1 MPTSKTVITTMS
13 QSGYGQYGKRMIE
26 TFDKHWPQSIKLK
39 VYYEWMPTNANFSN
53 RVEWVDIQYA
63 CPHLRDFKQ
72 RHFNNPNANGIKP
85 GTETNAKYSY
95 LWDAVKFAHKSY
107 CVSHAALNADS
118 DLVVWLDADVVTHSD
133 VPDGFIESL
142 LPENHY
148 CAYLG
153 RQKIYPECGFVI
165 YDTRSLH
172 NQAFMQDW
180 QDMYRTDSL
189 FNEIEYHDSYLFWVL
204 QKKYTE
210 RGMQSFNISEGH
222 PHIPGGHVFINSPLG
237 AYMDHLKG
245 ARKVVGRSKRTDIYR
260 PHKNNYWDKIK

>member
-26 TFDKHWPQSIKLK
+26 TFDKHWPQSIKLQ
-39 VYYEWMPTNANFSN
+39 VYYEWMPTNKAFSD
-53 RVEWVDIQYA
+53 RVEWIDINYA
-63 CPHLRDFKQ
+63 CPKLQEFKQ
-72 RHFNNPNANGIKP
+72 RHKSNPHANGIKP
-85 GTETNAKYSY
+85 GSDPNGKYSY

-107 CVSHAALNADS
+107 CVSHAALNANS
-118 DLVVWLDADVVTHSD
+118 DLVVWLDADVVTHSAL
-133 VPDGFIESL
+133 PEGFVESL
-142 LPENHY
+142 LPQDHY

-165 YDTRSLH
+165 YDTRSVY
-172 NQAFMQDW
+172 NQQFMEDW

-189 FNEIEYHDSYLFWVL
+189 FNEIEYHDSYLFWIL
-204 QKKYTE
+204 QKKYAQ

-245 ARKVVGRSKRTDIYR
+245 TRKITGRSKRTDIYR
-260 PHKNNYWDKIK
+260 PHKNEYWDKIK

>member
-1 MPTSKTVITTMS
+1 MS

-26 TFDKHWPQSIKLK
+26 TFDKHWPQSIKLQ
-39 VYYEWMPTNANFSN
+39 VYYEWMPTNKAFSD
-53 RVEWVDIQYA
+53 RVEWIDINNA
-63 CPHLRDFKQ
+63 CPKLGEFKQ
-72 RHFNNPNANGIKP
+72 RHKANPHANGIKP
-85 GTETNAKYSY
+85 GSDPNGKYSY

-107 CVSHAALNADS
+107 CVSHAALNANS
-118 DLVVWLDADVVTHSD
+118 DLVVWLDADVVTHSAI
-133 VPDGFIESL
+133 PEGFIESL
-142 LPENHY
+142 LPQDHY

-165 YDTRSLH
+165 YNTRSVY
-172 NQAFMQDW
+172 NQQFMEDW

-189 FNEIEYHDSYLFWVL
+189 FNEIEYHDSYLFWIL
-204 QKKYTE
+204 QKKYAQ

-245 ARKVVGRSKRTDIYR
+245 TRKIAGSSKRTDIYR
-260 PHKNNYWDKIK
+260 PHKNEYWDKIK

>member
-1 MPTSKTVITTMS
+1 MS

-26 TFDKHWPQSIKLK
+26 TFDKHWPQSIKLQ
-39 VYYEWMPTNANFSN
+39 VYYEWMPTNKAFSD
-53 RVEWVDIQYA
+53 RVEWIDINYA
-63 CPHLRDFKQ
+63 CPKLQEFKQ
-72 RHFNNPNANGIKP
+72 RHKSNPHANGIKP
-85 GTETNAKYSY
+85 GSDPNGKYSY

-107 CVSHAALNADS
+107 CVSHAALNANS
-118 DLVVWLDADVVTHSD
+118 DLVVWLDADVVTHSAL
-133 VPDGFIESL
+133 PEGFVESL
-142 LPENHY
+142 LPQDHY

-165 YDTRSLH
+165 YDTRSVY
-172 NQAFMQDW
+172 NQQFMEDW

-189 FNEIEYHDSYLFWVL
+189 FNEIEYHDSYLFWIL
-204 QKKYTE
+204 QKKYTA

-245 ARKVVGRSKRTDIYR
+245 KRKITGRSKRTDIYR
-260 PHKNNYWDKIK
+260 PHKNEYWDKIK

>member
-1 MPTSKTVITTMS
+1 MARSITVVTTFS
-13 QSGYGQYGKRMIE
+13 DNGWNEYGKRFVE
-26 TFDKHWPQSIKLK
+26 TFTQHWPEDIKLK
-39 VYYEWMPTNANFSN
+39 IYCDTIQPEYND
-53 RVEWVDIQYA
+53 VEWIKLNEV
-63 CPHLRDFKQ
+63 CPDLVAFKDRHKDNENAHGLRPDGQK
-72 RHFNNPNANGIKP
+72 K
-85 GTETNAKYSY
+85 SY

-245 ARKVVGRSKRTDIYR
+245 ARKVVGSSKRTDIYR

>member
-1 MPTSKTVITTMS
+1 MS

-26 TFDKHWPQSIKLK
+26 TFDKHWPQSIKLQ
-39 VYYEWMPTNANFSN
+39 VYYEWMPTNKAFSD
-53 RVEWVDIQYA
+53 RVEWIDINNA
-63 CPHLRDFKQ
+63 CPKLGEFKQ
-72 RHFNNPNANGIKP
+72 RHKANPHANGIKP
-85 GTETNAKYSY
+85 GSDPNGKYSY

-107 CVSHAALNADS
+107 CVSHAALNANS
-118 DLVVWLDADVVTHSD
+118 DLVVWLDADVVTHSAI
-133 VPDGFIESL
+133 PEGFIESL
-142 LPENHY
+142 LPQNHY

-165 YDTRSLH
+165 YDTRSLY
-172 NQAFMQDW
+172 NQQFMEDW

-189 FNEIEYHDSYLFWVL
+189 FNEIEYHDSYLFWIL
-204 QKKYTE
+204 QKKYAQ

-245 ARKVVGRSKRTDIYR
+245 TRKIAGSSKRTDIYR
-260 PHKNNYWDKIK
+260 PHKNEYWDKIK

>member
-26 TFDKHWPQSIKLK
+26 TFDKHWPQSIKLQ
-39 VYYEWMPTNANFSN
+39 VYYEWMPTNKAFSD
-53 RVEWVDIQYA
+53 RVEWIDINNA
-63 CPHLRDFKQ
+63 CPKLGEFKQ
-72 RHFNNPNANGIKP
+72 RHKANPHANGIKP
-85 GTETNAKYSY
+85 GSDPNGKYSY

-107 CVSHAALNADS
+107 CVSHAALNANS
-118 DLVVWLDADVVTHSD
+118 DLVVWLDADVVTHSAI
-133 VPDGFIESL
+133 PEGFIESL
-142 LPENHY
+142 LPQDHY

-165 YDTRSLH
+165 YNTRSVY
-172 NQAFMQDW
+172 NQQFMEDW

-189 FNEIEYHDSYLFWVL
+189 FNEIEYHDSYLFWIL
-204 QKKYTE
+204 QKKYAQ

-245 ARKVVGRSKRTDIYR
+245 TRKISGSSKRTDIYR
-260 PHKNNYWDKIK
+260 PHKNEYWDKIK

>member
-26 TFDKHWPQSIKLK
+26 TFDKHWPQSIKLQ
-39 VYYEWMPTNANFSN
+39 VYYEWMPTNKAFSD
-53 RVEWVDIQYA
+53 RVEWIDINYA
-63 CPHLRDFKQ
+63 CPKLQEFKQ
-72 RHFNNPNANGIKP
+72 RHKSNPHANGIKP
-85 GTETNAKYSY
+85 GSDPNGKYSY

-107 CVSHAALNADS
+107 CVSHAALNANS
-118 DLVVWLDADVVTHSD
+118 DLVVWLDADVVTHSAL
-133 VPDGFIESL
+133 PEGFVESL
-142 LPENHY
+142 LPQDHY

-165 YDTRSLH
+165 YDTRSVY
-172 NQAFMQDW
+172 NQQFMEDW

-189 FNEIEYHDSYLFWVL
+189 FNEIEYHDSYLFWIL
-204 QKKYTE
+204 QKKYTA

-245 ARKVVGRSKRTDIYR
+245 TRKITGRSKRTDIYR
-260 PHKNNYWDKIK
+260 PHKNEYWDKIK

>member
-26 TFDKHWPQSIKLK
+26 TFDKHWPQSIKLQ
-39 VYYEWMPTNANFSN
+39 VYYEWMPTNKAFSD
-53 RVEWVDIQYA
+53 RVEWIDINYA
-63 CPHLRDFKQ
+63 CPKLQEFKQ
-72 RHFNNPNANGIKP
+72 RHNSNPHANGIKP
-85 GTETNAKYSY
+85 GSDPNGKYSY

-107 CVSHAALNADS
+107 CVSHAALNANS
-118 DLVVWLDADVVTHSD
+118 DLVVWLDADVVTHSAI
-133 VPDGFIESL
+133 PEGFVESL
-142 LPENHY
+142 LPQDHY

-165 YDTRSLH
+165 YDTRSVY
-172 NQAFMQDW
+172 NQQFMEDW

-189 FNEIEYHDSYLFWVL
+189 FNEIEYHDSYLFWIL
-204 QKKYTE
+204 QKKYTA

-245 ARKVVGRSKRTDIYR
+245 TRKITGRSKRTDIYR
-260 PHKNNYWDKIK
+260 PHKNEYWDKIK

>member
-26 TFDKHWPQSIKLK
+26 TFDKYWPQSIKLQ
-39 VYYEWMPTNANFSN
+39 VYYEWMPTNKTFSD
-53 RVEWVDIQYA
+53 RVEWIDINYA
-63 CPHLRDFKQ
+63 CPKLLEFKQ
-72 RHFNNPNANGIKP
+72 RHKSNPHANGIKP
-85 GTETNAKYSY
+85 GTDPNGKYSY

-133 VPDGFIESL
+133 VPEGFIESL
-142 LPENHY
+142 LPKNSY

-165 YDTRSLH
+165 YDTRSDY
-172 NQAFMQDW
+172 NQQFMQDW
-180 QDMYRTDSL
+180 QDLYRTDAL
-189 FNEIEYHDSYLFWVL
+189 FEETEYHDSYLFWVL

-245 ARKVVGRSKRTDIYR
+245 ARKIQGRSKRTDIYR
-260 PHKNNYWDKIK
+260 PHQNQYWDKIK